1 MCKWCIVKV
10 MLYFLHKNNNH
21 DNNNNWTEWLRIVCR
36 EIIIIII
43 IELDLKICL
52 PACYIFW
59 MDGWIG
65 LVKIDVVFRLLVL
78 LLMVVYC
85 CFLCCFGV
93 RQQIYI
99 VISLKCVFVWY
110 SFPGDDYYYFLTWTW
125 RWKDQDVTYVVF
137 TLLTEVSK
145 MKMYS
150 I

>member
-1 MCKWCIVKV
+1 
-10 MLYFLHKNNNH
+10 MLYF
-21 DNNNNWTEWLRIVCR
+21 
-36 EIIIIII
+36 
-43 IELDLKICL
+43 
-52 PACYIFW
+52 FW

-99 VISLKCVFVWY
+99 VIILKCVFVWY

-125 RWKDQDVTYVVF
+125 R
-137 TLLTEVSK
+137 
-145 MKMYS
+145 
-150 I
+150 